1 MLLFTKIKGSF
12 CNMSSYNQSLWI
24 ALLTSSRLLV
34 SVRIMV
40 LSTAPWALELKRG
53 RENIS
58 AITGSM
64 EWATSLSR
72 ATAEERTKVQPGG
85 VGHFI
90 SILLN
95 YVYFL
100 PSSNGHV
107 DFSEVWLLNSKCVP
121 CSHGYCGAVIFSPS
135 WIISF
140 NIILHFCWANAA
152 LGTGGPRR
160 HVRTRHCVDSLCA
173 ASTM

>member
-1 MLLFTKIKGSF
+1 
-12 CNMSSYNQSLWI
+12 MSSYNQSSWI
-24 ALLTSSRLLV
+24 VLLTSSRLLV
-34 SVRIMV
+34 SVRIMI
-40 LSTAPWALELKRG
+40 LSTAPCRALELKCG
-53 RENIS
+53 RENLS
-58 AITGSM
+58 AITGGM
-64 EWATSLSR
+64 EWAASLSH

-107 DFSEVWLLNSKCVP
+107 DFSKVWRLNSKCAP
-121 CSHGYCGAVIFSPS
+121 RSRGYCGAVISSPS

-140 NIILHFCWANAA
+140 SIILRFCWGNAA
-152 LGTGGPRR
+152 LGKWGPRR
-160 HVRTRHCVDSLCA
+160 HVRATNCVDSLCA